1 MRWRPDSDFD
11 SLASSVRASVGAA
24 PGGVRHPTPSTRKA
38 IGKAVRKQVPRS
50 VHGKWTPGSARSDP
64 VELLEEQ
71 ERDRVP
77 ELIPTRHQR
86 MLTSAFAFYRGAAV
100 IQAADLASGPSTGL
114 AVQCCGDAHL
124 SNFGGYSAPDRALV
138 FDINDFD
145 ETNPGPFEWDVKR
158 LATSFELAG
167 HAVGIDPETRRAI
180 VRRTVR
186 AYRDAMAEF
195 ATMRNIDIWYSRI
208 DVSGVIERWRSR
220 VTKKEFKRFKKNVA
234 KAERKNSLKAFA
246 KLTERVG
253 DEYRIVHHPPLLV
266 PIREL
271 HDEFDPETVLEW
283 LHQRFSVYLDSLQDD
298 RRRLVDGYRLVD
310 AARKVVSVGSV
321 GTRSWVLLLTGR
333 DGDDPLFLQ
342 VKEATASVL
351 EQHTGT
357 SGFANSGQRVVEGQR
372 LLQASSDIL
381 LGWFSTSDIDGVE
394 RDYYIRQLWD
404 GKMSANYESMS
415 EAQFK
420 VLGQLCGWTL
430 APGHARSGDPIAI
443 ASYMGTGRAFDN
455 AIADHATAYA
465 DQNQLDF
472 GAAKLAWG

>member
-1 MRWRPDSDFD
+1 MQHNT
-11 SLASSVRASVGAA
+11 SVEAA
-24 PGGVRHPTPSTRKA
+24 PGGIAHPTPGTREA
-38 IGKAVRKQVPRS
+38 RGKTARKQMPRS
-50 VHGKWTPGSARSDP
+50 SHGKWAPGSTRRDP

-71 ERDRVP
+71 EWDRMQ
-77 ELIPTRHQR
+77 ELIPTRHGR
-86 MLTSAFAFYRGAAV
+86 MLASAFAFYRGAAV

-114 AVQCCGDAHL
+114 LVQCCGDAHL
-124 SNFGGYSAPDRALV
+124 SNFGGYHAPDRALV
-138 FDINDFD
+138 FGLNDFD
-145 ETNPGPFEWDVKR
+145 ETNHGPFEWDVKR

-167 HAVGIDPETRRAI
+167 RATGIDPKKRRAI

-208 DVSGVIERWRSR
+208 DVPGIMERWRSR
-220 VTKKEFKRFKKNVA
+220 VTKKEFRRFEKNIA
-234 KAERKNSLKAFA
+234 KAERKDSLKAFA

-253 DEYRIVHHPPLLV
+253 DEYRIVHDPPLLV

-271 HDEFDPETVLEW
+271 YAEVDPETTLEW
-283 LHQRFSVYLDSLQDD
+283 LHERFRVYVDSLQHD

-310 AARKVVSVGSV
+310 AARKVVGVGSV

-333 DGDDPLFLQ
+333 DDDDPLFLQ

-381 LGWFSTSDIDGVE
+381 LGWFGTSDIDGVE

-430 APGHARSGDPIAI
+430 ARGHARSGDPIAV
-443 ASYMGTGRAFDN
+443 ASYMGSGRVFDD
-455 AIADHATAYA
+455 AIADYAAAYA

-472 GAAKLAWG
+472 KAAELAWG